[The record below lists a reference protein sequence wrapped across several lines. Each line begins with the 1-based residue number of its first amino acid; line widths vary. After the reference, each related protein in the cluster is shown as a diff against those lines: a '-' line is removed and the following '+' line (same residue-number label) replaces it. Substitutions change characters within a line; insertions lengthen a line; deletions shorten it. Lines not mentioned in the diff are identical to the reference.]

1 VIYVLKRPLLISS
14 LTLSFLAACGKP
26 APVSEQQPVAVQ
38 PPVAT
43 AIATLSIHNPSDFI
57 RSQEPIYLPAA
68 DLGLAETEVQNS
80 GFIATSAKGPLPSQ
94 WIDRNADGQKD
105 TLLVS
110 PTLNAGETLELQ
122 ITAGKATELP
132 KQTQAE
138 ISQKT
143 GGKWQ
148 DKTYVGGS
156 FENVSSLT
164 PPPQYTDHS
173 EFIRY
178 EGPGIESDKVA
189 YRIYLDWRNGFDI
202 FGNKTGKPILDQIGQ
217 DGYSS
222 YHEMLP
228 WGTDVLKVGKAVGAG
243 GFGYWDGSK
252 VERVSKLDG
261 HTVTII
267 ENGPL
272 YSAMTIDYKNWQIA

>member
-1 VIYVLKRPLLISS
+1 MTSMFKSPLLISS
-14 LTLSFLAACGKP
+14 LSLSFLAACGKP
-26 APVSEQQPVAVQ
+26 APAPEPTEPQSVQSAPAKAVAR
-38 PPVAT
+38 
-43 AIATLSIHNPSDFI
+43 LSIHNPSDFL
-57 RSQEPIYLPAA
+57 RSQEPIYLAAA

-80 GFIATSAKGPLPSQ
+80 GFIATDSKGQLPSQ
-94 WIDRNADGQKD
+94 WIDRNADGEKD
-105 TLLVS
+105 TLLIS
-110 PTLNAGETLELQ
+110 PTLSAGETLDLQ
-122 ITAGKATELP
+122 ITAGTATEQP

-143 GGKWQ
+143 GGQWQ
-148 DKTYVGGS
+148 DKKYVGGS

-217 DGYSS
+217 DGYSLS
-222 YHEMLP
+222 LIH
-228 WGTDVLKVGKAVGAG
+228 
-243 GFGYWDGSK
+243 
-252 VERVSKLDG
+252 
-261 HTVTII
+261 I
-267 ENGPL
+267 
-272 YSAMTIDYKNWQIA
+272 